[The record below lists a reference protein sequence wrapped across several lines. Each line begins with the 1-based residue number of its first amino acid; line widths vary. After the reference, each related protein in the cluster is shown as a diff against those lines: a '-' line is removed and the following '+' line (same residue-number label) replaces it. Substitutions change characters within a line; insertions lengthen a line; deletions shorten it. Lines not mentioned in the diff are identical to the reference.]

1 MVFSNEEFLMFEL
14 LAAYQS
20 SILVL
25 GLTGALSLLQLLVF
39 DITAIKLKHPPGY
52 PIESSHKNM
61 LFRFSRAHAN
71 TNETMGVMILL
82 FLFTVFTAADPIW
95 VNRLMAAYF
104 LSRFLHMV
112 CYYAAWSTLRGVVF
126 GVSLLSLIGLFV
138 LGMLAWFG

>member
-1 MVFSNEEFLMFEL
+1 MFEL

-82 FLFTVFTAADPIW
+82 FLFAALSAADPYW
-95 VNRLMAAYF
+95 VNGLMIVY
-104 LSRFLHMV
+104 LVTRVLHMI
-112 CYYAAWSTLRGVVF
+112 CYYAAWSAMRGVIF
-126 GVSLLSLIGLFV
+126 GFSLLSLIGLFV
-138 LGMLAWFG
+138 VGLMKYLSMY